1 MAREKNKRHKGI
13 RPFSTYLTY
22 PVPVSF
28 AFRVQKKKK
37 KRKKEALKAEL
48 SREFFE
54 ETIKPAKKY
63 SRIGEE
69 SEGERKLERK
79 ISLPSQDVQS
89 PDNLIINE
97 EPSCCSPTC

>member
-54 ETIKPAKKY
+54 ETIKESQEIFSHRRRVGGGAKV
-63 SRIGEE
+63 GEKDP
-69 SEGERKLERK
+69 GRTIAR
-79 ISLPSQDVQS
+79 QF
-89 PDNLIINE
+89 DN
-97 EPSCCSPTC
+97 

>member
-28 AFRVQKKKK
+28 REKKKK

-79 ISLPSQDVQS
+79 IFLPSQDVQS